1 MKPSRRRRPVASR
14 APSATQVRAGRRSK
28 GATSAGVPGRPV
40 TRPHGGPARKTLP
53 PAPRWRRRKEAR
65 PAELLDAALEVFVER
80 GYTATRLEDIAQRAG
95 VTKGTM
101 YLYYENKEALFKELV
116 RTTALPMVE
125 EVEALVRTHRG
136 SSRELVTLILRRRW
150 EALVRSNL
158 GGIAKLMMSEAGNF
172 PELGRW
178 YHDEIISRAN
188 AALARAIRLGVE
200 RGEFR
205 PVDERLTAYVAVAP
219 LLIAAMW
226 MHSFALCTQLPFAQ
240 DEYLDHH
247 LDIFMRGLEPEAKGH
262 A

>member
-1 MKPSRRRRPVASR
+1 MATLRSRRSTTRSR
-14 APSATQVRAGRRSK
+14 AARASSRATV
-28 GATSAGVPGRPV
+28 
-40 TRPHGGPARKTLP
+40 
-53 PAPRWRRRKEAR
+53 PRWRRRKDAR
-65 PAELLDAALEVFVER
+65 PAELLEAALEVFVER
-80 GYTATRLEDIAQRAG
+80 GYTATRLEDIAHRAG

-125 EVEALVRTHRG
+125 GVEELVRTHRG
-136 SSRELVTLILRRRW
+136 SSWELVSLVLRRRW
-150 EALVRSNL
+150 EALVHSSL

-172 PELGRW
+172 PELARW
-178 YHDEIISRAN
+178 YHEEIIARAN

-200 RGEFR
+200 RGDFR

-226 MHSFALCTQLPFAQ
+226 MHSFARCTPLPFAP

-247 LDIFMRGLEPEAKGH
+247 LEILMRGLEREKDRH

>member
-1 MKPSRRRRPVASR
+1 MRSRSPAPPKASRRTKGS
-14 APSATQVRAGRRSK
+14 PS
-28 GATSAGVPGRPV
+28 
-40 TRPHGGPARKTLP
+40 
-53 PAPRWRRRKEAR
+53 PRWRRRKEAR

-80 GYTATRLEDIAQRAG
+80 GYTATRLEDIAHRAG

-125 EVEALVRTHRG
+125 NVEELVRTHSG
-136 SSRELVTLILRRRW
+136 SSRELVALVLRRRW

-172 PELGRW
+172 PELARW
-178 YHDEIISRAN
+178 YHDEIIARVN
-188 AALARAIRLGVE
+188 AALAGAIRRGIE

-205 PVDERLTAYVAVAP
+205 AVEPRLTAYVAVAP

-226 MHSFALCTQLPFAQ
+226 MNSFARCTRLPFAP

-247 LDIFMRGLEPEAKGH
+247 LEIFMRGLEPEKEPRV
-262 A
+262 

>member
-1 MKPSRRRRPVASR
+1 MARALGEPADALAKGRRPR
-14 APSATQVRAGRRSK
+14 APVGH
-28 GATSAGVPGRPV
+28 RPSQY
-40 TRPHGGPARKTLP
+40 AP
-53 PAPRWRRRKEAR
+53 PPPRWRRRKEAR

-80 GYTATRLEDIAQRAG
+80 GYTATRLEDIANRAG

-125 EVEALVRTHRG
+125 SAEELVRTHRG
-136 SSRELVTLILRRRW
+136 SARELVALVLRRRW
-150 EALVRSNL
+150 EALVHSRL

-172 PELGRW
+172 PELARW
-178 YHDEIISRAN
+178 YHDDIISRAN
-188 AALARAIRLGVE
+188 AALASAIRLGVS

-226 MHSFALCTQLPFAQ
+226 MDSFARCTQLPFTPDA
-240 DEYLDHH
+240 YLDHH
-247 LDIFMRGLEPEAKGH
+247 LGILMRGLEPETASHG
-262 A
+262 

>member
-1 MKPSRRRRPVASR
+1 MPTIRRRRSSTRSASR
-14 APSATQVRAGRRSK
+14 GAPSRA
-28 GATSAGVPGRPV
+28 AP
-40 TRPHGGPARKTLP
+40 
-53 PAPRWRRRKEAR
+53 PRWRRRKDAR
-65 PAELLDAALEVFVER
+65 PAELLDAAHEVFVER
-80 GYTATRLEDIAQRAG
+80 GYAATRLEDIAHRAG

-125 EVEALVRTHRG
+125 GAEGLVRTHRG
-136 SSRELVTLILRRRW
+136 SSRELVSLVLRRRW
-150 EALVRSNL
+150 EALALGRL

-172 PELGRW
+172 PELARW

-188 AALARAIRLGVE
+188 AALAQAIRLGVE

-226 MHSFALCTQLPFAQ
+226 MHSFARCTQLPFAPEQ
-240 DEYLDHH
+240 YLDHH
-247 LDIFMRGLEPEAKGH
+247 LEILMRGLEPERERH